1 MPAKRV
7 LSVGQCGA
15 DHGSLT
21 RMLRQ
26 HFGATVVA
34 ADSTEEALTAL
45 HDEPFDLVLVN
56 RVLDL
61 DGSCG
66 MTLIQQMKADAAL
79 RQLPVMLVSN
89 YEDSQR
95 EAIQAGAERGF
106 GKGALGHPQT
116 IERLRAFLQ

>member
-1 MPAKRV
+1 MSDKRV

-26 HFGATVVA
+26 HFGATVVG
-34 ADSTEEALTAL
+34 ADSAAEALASL
-45 HDEPFDLVLVN
+45 RDETFALVLVN

-61 DGSCG
+61 DGSSG
-66 MTLIQQMKADAAL
+66 VNLIRQIKTDEAL

-95 EAIQAGAERGF
+95 EAVQAGAERGF

-116 IERLRAFLQ
+116 IERLRPFLQ